1 MQHVK
6 KERMEHRGKKIKEP
20 EETSHGD
27 AGRPPGRVL
36 LFPGMMP
43 RMTA

>member
-27 AGRPPGRVL
+27 ALMLAGRPAGCCCFL
-36 LFPGMMP
+36 E
-43 RMTA
+43 